1 MSRVVLH
8 SALSA
13 HVLDAT
19 AEIGKSAVSETA
31 ERVIGESRR

>member
-19 AEIGKSAVSETA
+19 AEIE
-31 ERVIGESRR
+31 